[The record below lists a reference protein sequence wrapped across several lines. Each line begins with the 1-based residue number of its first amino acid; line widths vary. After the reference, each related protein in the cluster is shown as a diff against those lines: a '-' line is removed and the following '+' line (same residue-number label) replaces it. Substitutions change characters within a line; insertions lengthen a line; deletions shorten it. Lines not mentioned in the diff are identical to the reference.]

1 MSEQHDPLDPDPARR
16 SEAYAALRSQCP
28 VHQVGPGRFLALD
41 HHSVQTGLRS
51 VSDFGGSAGQY
62 GLPEEDTSVAGLPEP
77 RHGWVR
83 RIINSVVAFH
93 KSQEIEPYLADLCK
107 RLAQDTVAAE
117 GVESSDGID
126 VMPLFVDPLPPAAM
140 ARLLGFPA
148 EDSSRYYKW
157 GVQLGTAFA
166 EAVANGRSISMRE
179 GSPEMAQYV
188 DERIAERALVP
199 VEDWPNDALSRFL
212 TTAVDGE
219 ALSHRAIAI
228 QVMFAIG
235 AGSETTRNTLGSLLF
250 RLAQDPELYAEIR
263 GDRSMVEPTVEEA
276 LRIDAP
282 AQFMVRRCLIPE
294 RELGGLELHEGDSLM
309 LSIGAANLDPAA
321 FNDPLL
327 FDPHREGL
335 RDHLTFGTGPH
346 ICPGAALA
354 RLELRLG
361 LNAWC
366 DHVESFALG
375 TGYSWDFPKTGM
387 IHGPETLRLRL
398 TPSNG

>member
-1 MSEQHDPLDPDPARR
+1 MTEQLSPLDPDPARR
-16 SEAYAALRSQCP
+16 TEAYAALRAQCP
-28 VHQVGPGRFLALD
+28 VHQVGPGRFMAVD
-41 HHSVQTGLRS
+41 HNTVQTGLRS
-51 VSDFGGSAGQY
+51 VTDFGGSAGQY

-93 KSQEIEPYLADLCK
+93 KSQQIEPYLADLCN

-117 GVESSDGID
+117 GAESMQGID
-126 VMPLFVDPLPPAAM
+126 IMPLFVDPLPPAAM

-148 EDSSRYYKW
+148 EDSSRYYQW

-166 EAVANGRSISMRE
+166 EAVADGRSISMRE
-179 GSPEMAQYV
+179 GCPEMAEYV
-188 DERIAERALVP
+188 DERIAERAHLP
-199 VEDWPNDALSRFL
+199 IEDWPNDALSRFL
-212 TTAVDGE
+212 STAVDGE
-219 ALSHRAIAI
+219 TLSHRAIAI

-250 RLAQDPELYAEIR
+250 RLAQTPELYAEIR
-263 GDRSMVEPTVEEA
+263 VDRSMVEPAVEEA

-282 AQFMVRRCLIPE
+282 AQFMVRRCLVPE
-294 RELGGLELHEGDSLM
+294 RELGEVELHEGDSLM
-309 LSIGAANLDPAA
+309 LSIGAANLDPAT
-321 FNDPLL
+321 FNDPLV
-327 FDPHREGL
+327 FDPHRDGL
-335 RDHLTFGTGPH
+335 RDHLAFGSGPH

-366 DHVESFALG
+366 DHVESFTLG
-375 TGYSWDFPKTGM
+375 EGYRWDSPKTGM
-387 IHGPETLRLRL
+387 IHGPESLRLRL
-398 TPSNG
+398 RPAQ

>member
-1 MSEQHDPLDPDPARR
+1 M
-16 SEAYAALRSQCP
+16 
-28 VHQVGPGRFLALD
+28 ALD
-41 HHSVQTGLRS
+41 HKTVQTGLRS
-51 VSDFGGSAGQY
+51 VSEFGGSAGQY

-93 KSQEIEPYLADLCK
+93 KSQQIEPYLADLCDK
-107 RLAQDTVAAE
+107 LARDTIGAE
-117 GVESSDGID
+117 GAGSPEGID

-148 EDSSRYYKW
+148 EDSSRYYQW

-166 EAVANGRSISMRE
+166 EAVAQGRSISMRE
-179 GSPEMAQYV
+179 GCPEMARYV
-188 DERIAERALVP
+188 DDRIAERALLP
-199 VEDWPNDALSRFL
+199 AEDWPNDALSRFL
-212 TTAVDGE
+212 STAVDGE
-219 ALSHRAIAI
+219 TLSHRAIAI

-250 RLAQDPELYAEIR
+250 RLSQDPDLYAEIR
-263 GDRSMVEPTVEEA
+263 EDRSMVEPAVEEA
-276 LRIDAP
+276 LRTDAP
-282 AQFMVRRCLIPE
+282 AQFMVRRCLVPE
-294 RELGGLELHEGDSLM
+294 RELGGVELLEGDSLM

-321 FNDPLL
+321 FRDPLV
-327 FDPHREGL
+327 FDPHRDGL

-366 DHVESFALG
+366 DHVESFSLG
-375 TGYSWDFPKTGM
+375 EGYDWDSPKTGM

-398 TPSNG
+398 LRSS